1 MKPVFFRSSGV
12 LNAYMILK
20 KINVEKRAYSKS
32 RVALKAMSMRDVK
45 RNALFSK
52 SVMRRSGTLNAF
64 PEKRPWYKI
73 IRENNIGWVRMKT
86 SAGPVMGLKRLAT
99 FTILIT

>member
-20 KINVEKRAYSKS
+20 KIKVEKRAYSIS
-32 RVALKAMSMRDVK
+32 RVAVKAMSMRDVK

-64 PEKRPWYKI
+64 PEKRPWYKMM
-73 IRENNIGWVRMKT
+73 REKTIGWVRTNT
-86 SAGPVMGLKRLAT
+86 SAGPVTGLKRLAT
-99 FTILIT
+99 FTIYVT